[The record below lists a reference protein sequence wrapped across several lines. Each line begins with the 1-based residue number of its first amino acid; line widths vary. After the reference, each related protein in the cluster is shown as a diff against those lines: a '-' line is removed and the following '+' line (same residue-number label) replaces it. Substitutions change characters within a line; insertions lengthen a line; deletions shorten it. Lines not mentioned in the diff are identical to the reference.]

1 MANRRALSW
10 SAAMR
15 DIETDRSRRSDVREE
30 RLRSAMN
37 LRGTPALALS
47 AWRGRS
53 GRRYVVGIHG
63 LDADPAEIGEA
74 VVLAVRRDGGGIA
87 ELLDVATTGD
97 SPRERLRG
105 FVTRMRTRG
114 ATEMHVHRLAESEAE
129 RRAVVED
136 LGGAPVSRSVR
147 TTKREP

>member
-15 DIETDRSRRSDVREE
+15 DIEMDRSRRSDVREE
-30 RLRSAMN
+30 RLRTTMA

-47 AWRGRS
+47 AWRGQS
-53 GRRYVVGIHG
+53 GRRYVVGIHE
-63 LDADPAEIGEA
+63 LDADAAEIGEA
-74 VVLAVRRDGGGIA
+74 VVLAVRRDGGGTA

-97 SPRERLRG
+97 SPRERLRS
-105 FVTRMRTRG
+105 FVTRVRTRG

-129 RRAVVED
+129 RRAVVAD
-136 LGGAPVSRSVR
+136 LGGASVSRSVR
-147 TTKREP
+147 TTRRGN